1 MKVQWDWDLGGTQ
14 AGGEDNDRVELFS
27 IEFMAYTDLV
37 VGVSLGGGG
46 EPSSHELHAHDHDIA
61 HGNTKCIEFVT
72 PLSNLHDTLDVTM
85 TMMPLPLPQA

>member
-46 EPSSHELHAHDHDIA
+46 ESPAAMNSMP
-61 HGNTKCIEFVT
+61 T
-72 PLSNLHDTLDVTM
+72 TM
-85 TMMPLPLPQA
+85 TLPMETPSALSL